1 MNPGYAGRSE
11 LPDNLKVL
19 FRTVAMM
26 VPDYAMIGEIF
37 LYSSGFS
44 SARILSTKIV
54 TTYKLCSEQ
63 LSTQCHYDYG
73 MRAVKTVLTAAQN
86 MKLRFPDENEM
97 IVLLRSIIDVNLPKF
112 LAYDIP
118 LFQGII
124 SDLFPGIELPE
135 PNYDVLM
142 KAVKQ
147 VTKKR
152 NLQTTDGFILKI
164 IQIFEM
170 MIVRHGFMLVGDPCG
185 GKYL

>member
-37 LYSSGFS
+37 LYSSGFAA
-44 SARILSTKIV
+44 ARALAVKIV

-63 LSTQCHYDYG
+63 LSSQSHYDYG

-86 MKLRFPDENEM
+86 IKLRFPDEDET
-97 IVLLRSIIDVNLPKF
+97 ILLLRSIVDVNLPKF
-112 LAYDIP
+112 LAHDVP

-124 SDLFPGIELPE
+124 SDLFPGKELPS
-135 PNYDVLM
+135 PSYDVLL
-142 KAVKQ
+142 KALDEVA
-147 VTKKR
+147 KKR
-152 NLQTTDGFILKI
+152 NLQTTDGFLLKI
-164 IQIFEM
+164 IQTYEM

-185 GKYL
+185 GK